1 MGAGRGVSG
10 CCWVLWVLRGSLGA
24 GEGGGGV
31 NGCCWVLWGRGGIWD
46 LGGGQWV
53 LGIPVGGWGE
63 EGGGRF
69 YGAWVSCVP
78 PNDAPSPYPLPRA
91 GSQQEVLQ
99 RLREARQR
107 GRGGPKG
114 GNKG

>member
-1 MGAGRGVSG
+1 MGSM
-10 CCWVLWVLRGSLGA
+10 
-24 GEGGGGV
+24 GEGGDMGP
-31 NGCCWVLWGRGGIWD
+31 WGRS
-46 LGGGQWV
+46 
-53 LGIPVGGWGE
+53 VGARDPRVGEGE
-63 EGGGRF
+63 EEGGRF

-107 GRGGPKG
+107 GRGGAKG